1 MKQSRVCTAVAVLLV
16 ALIIV
21 AAVAFVKRQIEVD
34 YSINGLVNA
43 GSEKVKPIR
52 VKRPSPRRLSIDNVD
67 RVSSKIKHLQKSD
80 SVISLD
86 EIYALGENLSYEDRL
101 ALYEWVRI
109 SETDEETLYLK
120 DEVFNQLERQEAF
133 PEEYAE
139 QLSDMALDQSLD
151 SDLRGYV
158 LQHLRLNYG
167 EFTDFQK
174 AFVLDTFYDTLKESE
189 NDAGGTALINLTEM
203 IKKGYQVDSD
213 SVREAAY
220 TQAFEQTESVGNQV
234 TALQCCVELGI
245 TDISKQL
252 KAVIENKESPVGL
265 KLSAVAALASRAGHD
280 EKKYLTMLST
290 KDGGLYKKAIENN
303 LK

>member
-1 MKQSRVCTAVAVLLV
+1 MKRHKVNTIVAVSVVTGIIISITLFKRGTEMNYPVNDAVNATCSKQS
-16 ALIIV
+16 
-21 AAVAFVKRQIEVD
+21 
-34 YSINGLVNA
+34 
-43 GSEKVKPIR
+43 R

-67 RVSSKIKHLQKSD
+67 RVSAKIKHLQKSD
-80 SVISLD
+80 SIITLE
-86 EIYALGENLSYEDRL
+86 EIYALGENVSYEDRL

-151 SDLRGYV
+151 SDLRGYL
-158 LQHLRLNYG
+158 LQHLRLNYE

-203 IKKGYQVDSD
+203 IKKGYQIDSD
-213 SVREAAY
+213 SVKEAAY
-220 TQAFEQTESVGNQV
+220 TQAFEQTESIGNQA
-234 TALQCCVELGI
+234 TAIQCCVELGI
-245 TDISKQL
+245 KDISEQL
-252 KAVIENKESPVGL
+252 KEVIDNEQSPVGL
-265 KLSAVAALASRAGHD
+265 KLSAVAALASTAGSI
-280 EKKYLTMLST
+280 EKKYLRMLSS
-290 KDGGLYKKAIENN
+290 KGGGLYKKAIENN